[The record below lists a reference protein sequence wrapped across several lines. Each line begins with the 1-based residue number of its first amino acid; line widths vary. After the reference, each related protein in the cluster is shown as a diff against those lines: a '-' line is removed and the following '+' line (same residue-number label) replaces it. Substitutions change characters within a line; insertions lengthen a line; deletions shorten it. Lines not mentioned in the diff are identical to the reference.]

1 MKTILLV
8 DDEPMMLDLLS
19 LYLSPLGYHCIK
31 QESGLEALKFLK
43 SNTVDLILLD
53 IMMPDMSGLE
63 ACQEIRKNW
72 DIPIIMLTALG
83 DKTDI
88 VRGLNIGADD
98 YISKPFDEEEL
109 VARIEAVIRR
119 GTKQSDRI
127 SFLGLTLIQDS
138 YQLFYQGDELSL
150 TPKEFGMMSLF
161 LNNPNH
167 VFTRD
172 HLIESVWGYNV
183 STEDRTIDSHVRNLR
198 EKLRK
203 AGFPADDHLL
213 TVWGVGY
220 KWNGKVKHTRDRV

>member
-19 LYLSPLGYHCIK
+19 LYLSPLGYKCIK
-31 QESGLEALKFLK
+31 KESAIDAIHYLQSHSA
-43 SNTVDLILLD
+43 DLILLD
-53 IMMPDMSGLE
+53 IMMPEMDGWE
-63 ACQEIRKNW
+63 ACREIRKTL
-72 DIPIIMLTALG
+72 DIPIIMLTAMS

-88 VRGLNIGADD
+88 VKGLKTGADD

-109 VARIEAVIRR
+109 TARIEAVLRR
-119 GTKQSDRI
+119 SKIESDTI
-127 SFLGLTLIQDS
+127 AFNGLLLDQNS
-138 YQLFYQGDELSL
+138 YQLHFNGKEIPL

-161 LNNPNH
+161 LSNMNK
-167 VFTRD
+167 VFSRE
-172 HLIESVWGYNV
+172 HLITSIWGHDV

-203 AGFPADDHLL
+203 AGFPADEHLQ

-220 KWNGKVKHTRDRV
+220 KWTGKEE